1 MNSDSGRKFAIYP
14 SKKPSK
20 AEFNS
25 SILKHLDLTS
35 NFSYTNSLCVFGK
48 KKKRRMDD
56 GDTLTPLQ
64 WEKYG
69 VPGRRKNRIKEII
82 IHVGENHL

>member
-35 NFSYTNSLCVFGK
+35 NFSDTSSLCIFGK
-48 KKKRRMDD
+48 KKKNGWWRYP
-56 GDTLTPLQ
+56 DTTA
-64 WEKYG
+64 
-69 VPGRRKNRIKEII
+69 GRKIWSSWKEEEQNKRNNNTC
-82 IHVGENHL
+82 G